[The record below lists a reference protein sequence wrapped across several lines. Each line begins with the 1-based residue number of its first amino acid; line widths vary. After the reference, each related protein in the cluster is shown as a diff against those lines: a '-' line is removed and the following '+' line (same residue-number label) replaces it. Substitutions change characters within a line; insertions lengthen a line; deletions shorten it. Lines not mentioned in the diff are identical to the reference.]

1 MFRKLGLPALALA
14 LVLSLAA
21 ATVAG
26 CAPKPAPKTLVR
38 VGIQPGV
45 FVTPYFIAKDQG
57 FFDSKVIEIK
67 EASFLSGGAMNEGML
82 SGNIDIGYLGA
93 TPAIVAASRDPRV
106 AIIAICDLSDGGEG
120 ILVQKDSKIN
130 TPADL
135 RGKKIAVAK
144 GSTVHRFLYEVL
156 KNAGLDPDK
165 DVSIYDMS
173 VEDQVTAL
181 QTKNVDAVANW
192 EPWMTKA
199 EKAGGRRLIDDS
211 KAVVRTYDVVY
222 VNSDFAKKHPEAVK
236 AFLAGHMKGAE
247 FKNTKTD
254 EAAKIVAK
262 VLPLTPDE
270 ILTTFKLFIHPDLKA
285 QLTPEFFGAP
295 KEKARAD
302 IGYDVDF
309 LFKQGLIKSQPDL
322 GKLVD
327 TQYILGLSK

>member
-1 MFRKLGLPALALA
+1 MSRKLGLLALA
-14 LVLSLAA
+14 LTLVLSLVG
-21 ATVAG
+21 TTLAG

-57 FFDSKVIEIK
+57 FFDSNVIEIK

-82 SGNIDIGYLGA
+82 SGNIDLGYLGA

-130 TPADL
+130 VPADL
-135 RGKKIAVAK
+135 KGKKIAVAK

-156 KNAGLDPDK
+156 KNAGLDPNK

-199 EKAGGRRLIDDS
+199 EAAGGRRLIDDS
-211 KAVVRTYDVVY
+211 KAVVRTYDVLY
-222 VNSDFAKKHPEAVK
+222 VNTDFAKQHPEAVK

-309 LFKQGLIKSQPDL
+309 LFKQRLIKSQPDL
-322 GKLVD
+322 AKLVD
-327 TQYILGLSK
+327 TSYLLGLSK

>member
-1 MFRKLGLPALALA
+1 MTRKLGLLALALA
-14 LVLSLAA
+14 LALSLIA

-26 CAPKPAPKTLVR
+26 CASKPASRVLVR

-57 FFDSKVIEIK
+57 FFDAKKIEIK
-67 EASFLSGGAMNEGML
+67 ESSFLSGAAMNEGML
-82 SGNIDIGYLGA
+82 SGNIDLGYLGA
-93 TPAIVAASRDPRV
+93 TPAIVAASKDPRV

-120 ILVQKDSKIN
+120 IIVRQESKIN

-135 RGKKIAVAK
+135 KGKKIAVAK

-165 DVSIYDMS
+165 DVSVYDMS

-211 KAVVRTYDVVY
+211 KAVVRTYDVIY
-222 VNSDFAKKHPEAVK
+222 VNTDFAKKHPEAVR

-247 FKNTKTD
+247 FKNTKTN
-254 EAAKIVAK
+254 EAAKAVAK
-262 VLPLTPDE
+262 VLPLQPDE
-270 ILTTFKLFIHPDLKA
+270 ILTTFKLFVHPDLKA

-309 LFKQGLIKSQPDL
+309 LFRQGLIKNQPDL
-322 GKLVD
+322 AKLVD
-327 TQYILGLSK
+327 TQYLMGLQR